1 VNTYHRC
8 DPAKPHWYL
17 IALLGLIVSA
27 AASCSVGPDYSRPSV
42 VTPGKYK
49 EADTAATTQSI
60 DDVITTKWWEMFGD
74 PELNALE
81 ERGDLS
87 NQTVAQ
93 AEARYRQA
101 RALVASAR
109 AAYYPT
115 VTLGVGVTREQNSPT
130 VSPGPAKATPQFT
143 EHSLPMDVSWEI
155 DVWGRI
161 RRTVESGEANAQA
174 SAADLEAARL
184 SARAQLAQAYFLL
197 RTVDAQK
204 QLLDATVADY
214 QKSLEITTNRYH
226 SGVASRGDVLQ
237 AETQLKS
244 TQAQA
249 IDTGVQ
255 RAQLENAVALLI
267 GKAPSDLSISVAPL
281 KTIPP
286 ELPAGVTE
294 EILKRRPDVA
304 AAERLMASANAQ
316 IGVAV
321 VAYYPNV
328 SINTTGGFESSSA
341 AKWFSWM
348 GRFWSAGLSMTETL
362 FDGGLRGAQVD
373 QVRAAYD
380 GSVASYRQTVLT
392 GYQEVED
399 NLAAQRILRDE
410 ANLQD
415 AAVKA
420 AQQSLA
426 VTMNQYQAGIVSYLN
441 VIVAQIIA
449 LNNQNTA
456 VNILGRRLNASVLLV
471 QALGG
476 GWKTP

>member
-1 VNTYHRC
+1 MRSSHPFDRPNS
-8 DPAKPHWYL
+8 DWFLSGL
-17 IALLGLIVSA
+17 IALLVFASA
-27 AASCSVGPDYSRPSV
+27 CSVGPDYSRPP
-42 VTPGKYK
+42 VTTPANYK
-49 EADTAATTQSI
+49 EADTAVTAQSI
-60 DDVITTKWWEMFGD
+60 DEIIKTKWWEMFGD

-81 ERGDLS
+81 EQVDIS

-101 RALVASAR
+101 RALVVSAR

-115 VTLGVGVTREQNSPT
+115 VTVGVGVTGVQTSPT
-130 VSPGPAKATPQFT
+130 VSPGPVDAKAPYT
-143 EHSLPMDVSWEI
+143 EHTMPIDVSWEI

-174 SAADLEAARL
+174 NAADLEAAKL

-204 QLLDATVADY
+204 QLLDATVVAY
-214 QKSLEITTNRYH
+214 QKSLELTTNRYN

-237 AETQLKS
+237 AETQLKT

-249 IDTGVQ
+249 IDTEVQ
-255 RAQLENAVALLI
+255 RAQLEHAIALLI
-267 GKAPSDLSISVAPL
+267 GKAPADLSISVAPL
-281 KTIPP
+281 KTTPP
-286 ELPAGVTE
+286 ALPAGVPE

-304 AAERLMASANAQ
+304 AAERLMAAANAQ
-316 IGVAV
+316 IGVAEA
-321 VAYYPNV
+321 AYYPDV
-328 SINTTGGFESSSA
+328 AVNTTGGFDSFSA

-348 GRFWSAGLSMTETL
+348 GRFWSAGLSMTQTL
-362 FDGGLRGAQVD
+362 FDGGLRGGQVD
-373 QVRAAYD
+373 QARAVYD
-380 GSVASYRQTVLT
+380 ASVASYRQTVLT

-399 NLAAQRILRDE
+399 NLAAQRILRNEASAQDE
-410 ANLQD
+410 AVD
-415 AAVKA
+415 A

-426 VTMNQYQAGIVSYLN
+426 VTMNQYRAGIVSYLS
-441 VIVAQIIA
+441 VIVAQAIA
-449 LNNQNTA
+449 LSNQRAA
-456 VNILGRRLNASVLLV
+456 VDILGRRLTASVLLV